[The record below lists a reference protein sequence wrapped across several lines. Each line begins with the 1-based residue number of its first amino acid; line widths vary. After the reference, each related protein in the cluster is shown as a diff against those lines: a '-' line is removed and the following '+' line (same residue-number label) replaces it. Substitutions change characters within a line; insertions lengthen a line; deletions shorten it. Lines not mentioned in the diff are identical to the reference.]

1 MAYTSNP
8 YAPKARKEAT
18 NLVKKGLGTTEVA
31 RMYGVNR
38 TTLWRW
44 LKRASKHSREFIPTL
59 PSQPKSHPNQVPE
72 DTVRRLVEL
81 RLKLGRCA
89 PVLHAHLILEGY
101 STSPS
106 SVSRVLKREGLV
118 RKKKRQAR
126 YYTPLPRPVSDC
138 PGALVQ
144 VDTIHFVRA
153 DGSRFYVYALIDTF
167 SRLAY
172 AEYHPKLRQ
181 RISLAVIKN
190 AQNKFGFKFS
200 TVQTDNGPEFK
211 DFLDIALRRDRI
223 LLRHSRVRKP
233 NDNAHVER
241 FNRTIQE
248 ECFQSK
254 PPNQRTASRQIEEYL
269 IYYNNQ
275 RLHLS
280 LGLQTPTAFVAKV
293 LN

>member
-1 MAYTSNP
+1 MNYISNP

-18 NLVKKGLGTTEVA
+18 NWVKKGLNISVVA

-44 LKRASKHSREFIPTL
+44 LRKASKHSREFIPTL
-59 PSQPKSHPNQVPE
+59 PSRPKSHPNQVQE
-72 DTVRRLVEL
+72 ETIRRLVEL
-81 RLKLGRCA
+81 RAKLGRCA
-89 PVLHAHLILEGY
+89 PVLHAHLNLEGY
-101 STSPS
+101 KISLS
-106 SVSRVLKREGLV
+106 SVGRILKRKGLT
-118 RKKKRQAR
+118 RKKKRAK
-126 YYTPLPRPVSDC
+126 YYVALPRPLADC

-144 VDTIHFVRA
+144 VDTIHFVKTN
-153 DGSRFYVYALIDTF
+153 GSRFYVYSLIDTY

-181 RISLAVIKN
+181 TISLKVIQN
-190 AQNKFGFKFS
+190 AQKSFGFKFS

-211 DFLDIALRRDRI
+211 DYLNISLRRNKV

-248 ECFQSK
+248 ECFQGRL
-254 PPNQRTASRQIEEYL
+254 PNQRTASRQIEEYL
-269 IYYNNQ
+269 IYYNQ
-275 RLHLS
+275 ERLHLS
-280 LGLQTPTAFVAKV
+280 LGLQTPTQYVAKV

>member
-1 MAYTSNP
+1 MAYTNNP

-18 NLVKKGLGTTEVA
+18 NLVKKGLKVAIVA

-38 TTLWRW
+38 TTVWRW

-59 PSQPKSHPNQVPE
+59 TSRPKSHPNQVPLE
-72 DTVRRLVEL
+72 TINRLVEL
-81 RLKLGRCA
+81 RQSLGRCA
-89 PVLHAHLILEGY
+89 PVLHAHLTNEGHNI
-101 STSPS
+101 SLA
-106 SVSRVLKREGLV
+106 SVGRILKRKGLV
-118 RKKKRQAR
+118 RKRKRAK
-126 YYTPLPRPVSDC
+126 YYVALPRPVSDC

-153 DGSRFYVYALIDTF
+153 NGSRFYVYSLIDTY

-172 AEYHPKLRQ
+172 AEYHSKLRQ
-181 RISLAVIKN
+181 YLSLEVIKN
-190 AQNKFGFKFS
+190 AQKSFGFKFS

-211 DFLDIALRRDRI
+211 DFLNISLRRDKI

-248 ECFQSK
+248 ECFQGRL
-254 PPNQRTASRQIEEYL
+254 PNQRTISKKIKEYL
-269 IYYNNQ
+269 IYYNQ
-275 RLHLS
+275 YRLHLS
-280 LGLQTPTAFVAKV
+280 LGLLTPSQFVAKV
-293 LN
+293 LS

>member
-18 NLVKKGLGTTEVA
+18 NWVKKGLNISVVA

-44 LKRASKHSREFIPTL
+44 IKRSSKHSREFIPTL
-59 PSQPKSHPNQVPE
+59 PSRPKSHPNQVQE
-72 DTVRRLVEL
+72 ETIRRLIGL
-81 RLKLGRCA
+81 RLKLSRCA
-89 PVLHAHLILEGY
+89 PVIHAHLRMEGY
-101 STSPS
+101 TISLS
-106 SVSRVLKREGLV
+106 SVGRILKRKGLTR
-118 RKKKRQAR
+118 RKKPAK
-126 YYTPLPRPVSDC
+126 YYVALPRPLAYC

-144 VDTIHFVRA
+144 VDTIHFVKTN
-153 DGSRFYVYALIDTF
+153 GSRFYVYSLIDTY

-181 RISLAVIKN
+181 HISLGVIKR
-190 AQNKFGFKFS
+190 AENKFGFKFS

-211 DFLDIALRRDRI
+211 DFLDIALRRSKI
-223 LLRHSRVRKP
+223 LLRHSRVRTP

-241 FNRTIQE
+241 FNRTMQE
-248 ECFQSK
+248 ECFHGR
-254 PPNQRTASRQIEEYL
+254 PPNQRTASRQLEAYL
-269 IYYNNQ
+269 IYYNQ
-275 RLHLS
+275 DRLHLS
-280 LGLQTPTAFVAKV
+280 LGLQTPSQYVAKV

>member
-1 MAYTSNP
+1 MSYNSNP
-8 YAPKARKEAT
+8 YAPKARKQAT
-18 NLVKKGLGTTEVA
+18 NYVKNGLRTAVVA

-44 LKRASKHSREFIPTL
+44 LKRASKHSREFIVTL
-59 PSQPKSHPNQVPE
+59 PSRPKSHPNSVPE
-72 DTVRRLVEL
+72 VIVKRLVEL

-89 PVLHAHLILEGY
+89 PVIHAHLVLEGY
-101 STSPS
+101 SISLS
-106 SVSRVLKREGLV
+106 SVGRILKKKGLT
-118 RKKKRQAR
+118 RKKKPAK
-126 YYTPLPRPVSDC
+126 YYVPLPRPLADC

-144 VDTIHFVRA
+144 VDTIHFVKNNK
-153 DGSRFYVYALIDTF
+153 SRFYVYSLIDTF

-181 RISLAVIKN
+181 RTSLAVIKR
-190 AQNKFGFKFS
+190 AEKKFGFKFS

-211 DFLDIALRRDRI
+211 DYLNFGLKRDKI
-223 LLRHSRVRKP
+223 FLRHSRVRKP

-248 ECFQSK
+248 ECFQGRL
-254 PPNQRTASRQIEEYL
+254 PNQRTISKQIAAYL
-269 IYYNNQ
+269 IYYNQ
-275 RLHLS
+275 YRLHLS
-280 LGLQTPTAFVAKV
+280 LGLLTPSQYVAKV